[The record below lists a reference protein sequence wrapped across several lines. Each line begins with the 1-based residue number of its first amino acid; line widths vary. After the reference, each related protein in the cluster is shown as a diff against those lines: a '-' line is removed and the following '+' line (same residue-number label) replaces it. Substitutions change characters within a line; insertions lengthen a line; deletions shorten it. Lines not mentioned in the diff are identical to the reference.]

1 MKVVINKKDGRFPK
15 FDVIIDDI
23 PLEQYDISDSYERMK
38 IVLLAREI
46 NKAFRTKIK
55 TTRIR

>member
-1 MKVVINKKDGRFPK
+1 MKVVINKKDGRYPK
-15 FDVIIDDI
+15 FNITIDDI

-38 IVLLAREI
+38 IILLAREI

-55 TTRIR
+55 TTKVK

>member
-1 MKVVINKKDGRFPK
+1 MKVIINKKEGRYPK
-15 FDVIIDDI
+15 FDVTIDDI